1 MLIKV
6 NNAKCLTEFKKDS
19 SLDEV
24 KEIIFQDFFQSII
37 DAKNRCK
44 KLNEK
49 SDEKY
54 PITPEII
61 LDKSF
66 HGERINVDINNIEF
80 EKSYSAD
87 ELKEYYYMIKKGS
100 LQSEVQNYQ
109 KEELSQEV
117 VFDDNAE
124 KIEKWL
130 DKQYFYLILRK
141 EDLSDIVKCF
151 YPLQMQEQHLNDP
164 SSISSDECEKYKF
177 AFIKLTVHFFKLN
190 NKNYFYYTAGYED

>member
-6 NNAKCLTEFKKDS
+6 QNAKCLTELKKDL

-24 KEIIFQDFFQSII
+24 KEIIFQDFFQNII
-37 DAKNRCK
+37 DAKNKIKR
-44 KLNEK
+44 LNEEN
-49 SDEKY
+49 DGKY
-54 PITPEII
+54 PITPEKI

-80 EKSYSAD
+80 EKSYSAR
-87 ELKEYYYMIKKGS
+87 ELKEFYYMIKKGS

-117 VFDDNAE
+117 VFDDNKE
-124 KIEKWL
+124 EIEKWL

-141 EDLSDIVKCF
+141 EDLSDIVSCF
-151 YPLQMQEQHLNDP
+151 FPLQMQEQHLNP

-177 AFIKLTVHFFKLN
+177 AFVKLTVHFFKLN
-190 NKNYFYYTAGYED
+190 NKSYFYYTAGYEG